1 MIKIDKVHVTK
12 FRGILDLPIQLDGK
26 PFAVCGP
33 NGTGKS
39 GVVDAIEFALSGDIS
54 RLSGKN
60 RGSVSVKK
68 HAPHVDYQNRAGEV
82 KVRLEGTIAK
92 TGEEFSITRT
102 VEDLNN
108 PEIEPGTESVLETL
122 AELGRHRNSTLSRR
136 ELIEYVLSTP
146 GNRAEQI
153 QALLQLDY
161 LRDTRQTLQKIARAS
176 ETTRKTLI
184 KERHDAGTDLATALG
199 IPTLKPDELLVQ
211 VNNRRKKLG
220 LPPIEVLDAQTSVK
234 DGLSVATDKAKT
246 KISKAISLVD
256 IQSSVELLST
266 FSSTESI
273 DNVAVIINQV
283 KQLKK
288 SGEYEK
294 GVEKHEMLDRA
305 LRLVDEEKC
314 PVCDTEWKLEDL
326 SSLIKDKLSKL
337 EGVLAEKEKLS
348 GELEPL
354 LATLSTLKKS
364 LRKAIGIGSALETK
378 EDVSLLEAAADHLQ
392 AASEEIQKVDDLD
405 QLVEALEQLFSH
417 ESAAKGNLAKLQG
430 RVEALPDTSERDAAR
445 DFLVEVDVRLSRYRG
460 ARRKEQKA
468 TSDAKM
474 TETIFE
480 TFKSTYADGLNK
492 IYSDIQ
498 DGFANLYR
506 EINKD
511 DEASF
516 EAEMPVHNAGVG
528 LDVDF
533 YGRGKFPP
541 GAYHSEGHQDGM
553 GLCLYLALM
562 DHLYGAGFQ
571 FCVLDDVLMSVDG
584 GHRRAVCSML
594 AKEFPNT
601 QFIFTTHDEVWLK
614 NMQSTGLVGKG
625 SVIQFRNWSV
635 EGGPTEW
642 VPSDIWNEIDQ
653 LIEDNDIA
661 GASAK
666 MRHYLEYLAG
676 ELCHELG
683 ASVAY
688 QGDHRYTLGQLMPN
702 ASGRLVKLLKL
713 AKTAAVSWKNEEL
726 QKAIAEREED
736 IKAKV
741 TTMKYEEW
749 GINATVH
756 HNEWAALSR
765 EDFQPIV
772 DAFKALDSAVRC
784 GDCSSILFVRPHV
797 GTEESLRCKCGNIHI
812 NLAKKKLSAA

>member
-1 MIKIDKVHVTK
+1 
-12 FRGILDLPIQLDGK
+12 
-26 PFAVCGP
+26 
-33 NGTGKS
+33 
-39 GVVDAIEFALSGDIS
+39 
-54 RLSGKN
+54 
-60 RGSVSVKK
+60 
-68 HAPHVDYQNRAGEV
+68 
-82 KVRLEGTIAK
+82 
-92 TGEEFSITRT
+92 
-102 VEDLNN
+102 
-108 PEIEPGTESVLETL
+108 
-122 AELGRHRNSTLSRR
+122 
-136 ELIEYVLSTP
+136 
-146 GNRAEQI
+146 
-153 QALLQLDY
+153 
-161 LRDTRQTLQKIARAS
+161 
-176 ETTRKTLI
+176 
-184 KERHDAGTDLATALG
+184 
-199 IPTLKPDELLVQ
+199 
-211 VNNRRKKLG
+211 
-220 LPPIEVLDAQTSVK
+220 
-234 DGLSVATDKAKT
+234 
-246 KISKAISLVD
+246 
-256 IQSSVELLST
+256 
-266 FSSTESI
+266 
-273 DNVAVIINQV
+273 
-283 KQLKK
+283 
-288 SGEYEK
+288 
-294 GVEKHEMLDRA
+294 
-305 LRLVDEEKC
+305 
-314 PVCDTEWKLEDL
+314 
-326 SSLIKDKLSKL
+326 
-337 EGVLAEKEKLS
+337 
-348 GELEPL
+348 
-354 LATLSTLKKS
+354 
-364 LRKAIGIGSALETK
+364 
-378 EDVSLLEAAADHLQ
+378 
-392 AASEEIQKVDDLD
+392 
-405 QLVEALEQLFSH
+405 
-417 ESAAKGNLAKLQG
+417 
-430 RVEALPDTSERDAAR
+430 
-445 DFLVEVDVRLSRYRG
+445 VEVDVRLSRYRE

-468 TSDAKM
+468 ISDAKM

-498 DGFANLYR
+498 DGFAKLYR

-562 DHLYGAGFQ
+562 DHLYGDGFQ

-653 LIEDNDIA
+653 LVADNDIA

-702 ASGRLVKLLKL
+702 ASGRFVKLLKL
-713 AKTAAVSWKNEEL
+713 GKTAAVSWKNEEI
-726 QKAIAEREED
+726 QKAITKREED
-736 IKAKV
+736 FKAKV
-741 TTMKYEEW
+741 STMKYEEW
-749 GINATVH
+749 GVNATVH
-756 HNEWAALSR
+756 HNEWATLSK

-772 DAFKALDSAVRC
+772 DAFKALDSSVRC
-784 GDCSSILFVRPHV
+784 QDCGSILFVRPHV
-797 GTEESLRCKCGNIHI
+797 GTEESLRCKCGKIHI
-812 NLAKKKLSAA
+812 NLAKKKPDAA